1 MLEDTAVSKIR
12 NVSDEEKRGKWIC
25 SICKTVFNL
34 EYEFFDTNDVI
45 EHDRIVHPR
54 KAEIVEAVS

>member
-1 MLEDTAVSKIR
+1 MVEDTVVSKIS
-12 NVSDEEKRGKWIC
+12 NVSDEGKRGKWIC

-34 EYEFFDTNDVI
+34 EYEFFDTNDVT
-45 EHDRIVHPR
+45 EHDKIVHPR

>member
-1 MLEDTAVSKIR
+1 MVEDTVVSKI
-12 NVSDEEKRGKWIC
+12 SYESSEKREKWIC
-25 SICKTVFNL
+25 SICKTIFNL

-54 KAEIVEAVS
+54 KIEIVEAVS

>member
-1 MLEDTAVSKIR
+1 MVEDTVVSKISD
-12 NVSDEEKRGKWIC
+12 VSSEKRGKWIC
-25 SICKTVFNL
+25 SICKTIFNL

-54 KAEIVEAVS
+54 KIEIVEAVS

>member
-1 MLEDTAVSKIR
+1 LVEDTVVSKISD
-12 NVSDEEKRGKWIC
+12 VSDEEKREKWIC
-25 SICKTVFNL
+25 SICKTIFNL

-54 KAEIVEAVS
+54 KIEIVEAVS